1 MSVERNEAV
10 VIDLHAPEIF
20 VVNAGDGNPA
30 TAISIYFLV
39 NYLKNPRL
47 HFLNW
52 SGKLAFIFHKM
63 MSKSPDI
70 SQKYTKSTDNW
81 RKKGLPLLAVLGKV
95 ERYLYGNNF
104 TGRQAWF
111 VQEASLASFSCEE
124 LQAYFPGGVILY
136 VPDVYLKSS
145 ALPILR
151 KRPLVKVAVWNK
163 EAREELIGIG
173 LNESRIILTPPL
185 LPVGFYWHYLET
197 FGPDHKLKLSDWLLI
212 KSSGSGMPDNY
223 LKTLMRIVFGQEL
236 SGLEPVI
243 HLPDRTLVM
252 KTSDYDTQPNP
263 KGAFGRIVDFYNKF
277 FDVIPKVLITY
288 PSEMVQ
294 VVYWLRS
301 LGLETNFIALPPRG
315 EHEVR
320 NLEWARNQGLVKAE
334 LDYNLSNWEDQIKEV
349 ISVA

>member
-1 MSVERNEAV
+1 MSVERDKAIIINY
-10 VIDLHAPEIF
+10 HAPEIF

-39 NYLKNPRL
+39 NYLKNPQL

-52 SGKLAFIFHKM
+52 PGKLASIFHRV
-63 MSKSPDI
+63 MSGSPLI
-70 SQKYTKSTDNW
+70 SRRYTQSTTSW
-81 RKKGLPLLAVLGKV
+81 RAGGLPLLAALGKV

-104 TGRQAWF
+104 TGRQAFF
-111 VQEASLASFSCEE
+111 VQEAGLASFLNRELEE
-124 LQAYFPGGVILY
+124 FFPGGVILY

-145 ALPILR
+145 ALPILQE
-151 KRPLVKVAVWNK
+151 RPLVQVAVWNN
-163 EAREELIGIG
+163 EAVEELNRRG
-173 LNESRIILTPPL
+173 LDRSRVVLTPPF
-185 LPVGFYWHYLET
+185 LPIGFYWHYLET
-197 FGPDHKLKLSDWLLI
+197 FGPDRKLELSNQLLI

-252 KTSDYDTQPNP
+252 KASDYDIQPNP
-263 KGAFGRIVDFYNKF
+263 KGTFERIVDFYNRF
-277 FDVIPKVLITY
+277 FDAIPKVLITY

-320 NLEWARNQGLVKAE
+320 NLEWARNRGLVKAV
-334 LDYNLSNWEDQIKEV
+334 LDYDLGKWEGQIKEV